1 MGQKRT
7 DEFRHDAV
15 RVALTSGRTPARQSK
30 QRFDERGVS
39 RWLMIWVS
47 GCRR

>member
-15 RVALTSGRTPARQSK
+15 RIALASVLTPARQSK
-30 QRFDERGVS
+30 QRFDERSVS

-47 GCRR
+47 GWRR